1 MFISKIEHFD
11 FAPPPCSK
19 TPGELIGKRVV
30 MFSYGSGLASC
41 MYSLKVADSPQLSQ
55 LTQTLIDIPK
65 TLAARKTIPP
75 ADFEA
80 TMKLREETHHL
91 APYKPVGD
99 PAQLFPG
106 TYYLTGVDD
115 KHRRSYVRVAP
126 VAAGS
131 SVKRVGAELKSPLAL
146 AQQTLSNGTV

>member
-1 MFISKIEHFD
+1 
-11 FAPPPCSK
+11 
-19 TPGELIGKRVV
+19 

-55 LTQTLIDIPK
+55 LTQTLVNIPK

-80 TMKLREETHHL
+80 TMKLCEETHHL

-106 TYYLTGVDD
+106 TYYLTGVDE
-115 KHRRSYVRVAP
+115 KHRRSYVRVPP
-126 VAAGS
+126 VAESGA
-131 SVKRVGAELKSPLAL
+131 KRAGAELKSPLAL

>member
-1 MFISKIEHFD
+1 MFHS
-11 FAPPPCSK
+11 CSK
-19 TPGELIGKRVV
+19 TTSELIGKRVV

-41 MYSLKVADSPQLSQ
+41 MYSLRVTDTPQLSQ
-55 LTQTLIDIPK
+55 LTQAMINIPK
-65 TLAARKTIPP
+65 MLAARKTIPP

-106 TYYLTGVDD
+106 TYYLTGVDE
-115 KHRRSYVRVAP
+115 KHRRSYVRVPQVQAS
-126 VAAGS
+126 ADEG
-131 SVKRVGAELKSPLAL
+131 KGQTGIQLKSPLAQ
-146 AQQTLSNGTV
+146 AQQTLFNGTV